1 MKKIFTKKYL
11 ILLIVAILIIGGL
24 SFFFLKKE
32 KFNPLKVS
40 IQDLE
45 EMQKVPP
52 KDYIKKLEAVVE
64 KNKDPYTRER
74 AIFTLTNITIKKEET
89 DKVIDFLKKIA
100 MNEKEDNVRSA
111 AYANIDL
118 IRDYYPLEK
127 QGSFDLSLS
136 GDIKKN
142 GKIKIVA
149 KVSSKIDVKE
159 ARVGI
164 SSLHKNIRLLEPFRP
179 VYKFSLNA
187 NEPKEFEF
195 NFNLKEVGE
204 YKIPFSFI
212 LSFDRIDYEEIVKE
226 IFLKVGESSGEII
239 SDTIIY

>member
-1 MKKIFTKKYL
+1 MKEIFAKKYL

-32 KFNPLKVS
+32 KFDPLKVS

-45 EMQKVPP
+45 EMQKNPP

-64 KNKDPYTRER
+64 KNKDPYARER
-74 AIFTLTNITIKKEET
+74 AIFTLTNITIKKQET

-164 SSLHKNIRLLEPFRP
+164 SSLHKNIKLEPYQP
-179 VYKFSLNA
+179 VHKFSLKA

-195 NFNLKEVGE
+195 NLLLKETGE
-204 YKIPFSFI
+204 YEIPFSFI

-226 IFLKVGESSGEII
+226 IFLKVGESSGEVI